1 MTDQPTE
8 SEQPAVQESA
18 AQPTD
23 VQESEVQESDVIV
36 VGAGPTGLLLAGD
49 LAAAGVRVTLLER
62 RGKESNLT
70 RAFTVHARTLEQLDA
85 RGLADELLATGST
98 LSSMRLFSKLTVDF
112 SRLPSR
118 FPFVLITPQ
127 SQTERLLHERAVK
140 AGAELLRDHE
150 VTGLRQDADGV
161 TVQVRT
167 AAGPVTHRAAY
178 VVGTDGVRSTVREL
192 LGIPYPGES
201 VISSVLLADVRL
213 ERAPQDVVT
222 VRATEAGFGFLS
234 PFGDGWY
241 RVIAWDRTRQLPDD
255 APVELA
261 EIADIARRTLGEDY
275 GMHDARWMSRF
286 HSDERQVARY
296 RDGRVLLAGD
306 AAHCHS
312 PAGGQ
317 GMNTGLQDAANL
329 GWKLAAVVQGWAPDG
344 LLDSYQDER
353 HPVGRSVLRSSGS
366 LIRLALARSA
376 VTRAVRASLTTV
388 ADSLGPLV
396 SRGAR
401 TISGIGISYPAGP
414 GAHPLAGHRMP
425 DLRLAADRPGRP
437 ARLYEALREG
447 KFVLVTTDERAPGAP
462 FSGLEAAVTDP
473 WADRLVHAAPADPHG
488 KLRSTVLLVRPDG
501 YAAWAAADPSRAE
514 LRAALIHWLGQPSA
528 D

>member
-1 MTDQPTE
+1 MTEQPTE
-8 SEQPAVQESA
+8 SDRP
-18 AQPTD
+18 D
-23 VQESEVQESDVIV
+23 CDVIV

-49 LAAAGVRVTLLER
+49 LATAGVRVTVLER
-62 RGKESNLT
+62 RGQESNLT
-70 RAFTVHARTLEQLDA
+70 RAFAVHARTLEQLDA
-85 RGLADELLATGST
+85 RGLADELLATGTT
-98 LSSMRLFSKLTVDF
+98 LSSMRLFSRLSIDF

-118 FPFVLITPQ
+118 FPFVLVTPQ
-127 SQTERLLHERAVK
+127 SHTERLLAERAVK
-140 AGAELLRDHE
+140 AGAVLLRDHE

-161 TVQVRT
+161 TLEVRT
-167 AAGPVTHRAAY
+167 DGATVTRRAAY
-178 VVGTDGVRSTVREL
+178 VVGADGVHSAVRGL
-192 LGIPYPGES
+192 LGIPFPGES

-213 ERAPQDVVT
+213 SDAPKDVLT
-222 VRATEAGFGFLS
+222 VGATEAGFGFLA

-241 RVIAWDRTRQLPDD
+241 RVVAWDRTRQLPDD

-261 EIADIARRTLGEDY
+261 EIADITRRTLGEDY
-275 GMHDARWMSRF
+275 GLHDARWMSRF

-329 GWKLAAVVQGWAPDG
+329 GWKLAAVVHGWAPDG

-353 HPVGRSVLRSSGS
+353 HPVGKAVLRSSGT

-376 VTRAVRASLTTV
+376 ATRAVRSALT
-388 ADSLGPLV
+388 ALGDSLGPLV
-396 SRGAR
+396 SHGAK
-401 TISGIGISYPAGP
+401 TLSGLGISYPAVP
-414 GAHPLAGHRMP
+414 GAHPLAGRRVP

-447 KFVLVTTDERAPGAP
+447 KFILITTDEREPGAP
-462 FSGLEAAVTDP
+462 FSGLEAAVTEP

-514 LRAALIHWLGQPSA
+514 LRAALVTWLGEPSDA
-528 D
+528 I